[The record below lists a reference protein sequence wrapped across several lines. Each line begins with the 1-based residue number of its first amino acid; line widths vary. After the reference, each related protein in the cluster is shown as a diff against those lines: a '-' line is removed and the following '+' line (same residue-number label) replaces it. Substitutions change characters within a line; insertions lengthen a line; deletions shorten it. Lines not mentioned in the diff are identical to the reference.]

1 LKARESNRY
10 KVENLV
16 KLKYEIDEYDLSSLE
31 EMHEEIQFIMA
42 TQGCKMDNVK
52 ASLDEI
58 DIFHTTRLEITAFG
72 VYDGEKFQV
81 LEDSEINI
89 AKDVHLARYNQQR
102 RRDIK

>member
-1 LKARESNRY
+1 MKARESNRY

-72 VYDGEKFQV
+72 VYDGINFRV
-81 LEDSEINI
+81 CEI
-89 AKDVHLARYNQQR
+89 QW
-102 RRDIK
+102 

>member
-1 LKARESNRY
+1 MKARESNRY

-31 EMHEEIQFIMA
+31 EIQFIMA

-52 ASLDEI
+52 ASLNEI

>member
-1 LKARESNRY
+1 MKARESNRY

-16 KLKYEIDEYDLSSLE
+16 KLKYEIDEYDLSSL
-31 EMHEEIQFIMA
+31 EEIQFIMA